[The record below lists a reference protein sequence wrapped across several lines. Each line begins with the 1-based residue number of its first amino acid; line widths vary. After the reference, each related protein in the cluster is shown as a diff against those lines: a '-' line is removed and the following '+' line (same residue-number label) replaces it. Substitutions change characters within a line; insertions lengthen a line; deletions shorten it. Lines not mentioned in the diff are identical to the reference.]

1 MIGIFSYIIKILISI
16 TSTYFLVYFFNKDTK
31 IDFID
36 IIKFNFVSVL
46 LLSPAFYISIEYNS
60 MIFYSM
66 LILLLY
72 FYIYKNIE
80 SNLSFLYIFSLIIA
94 ILIACNYILYTLIG
108 VAFYIFFSNN
118 IIDLIK
124 DDSQSYLEDDKNTYD

>member
-72 FYIYKNIE
+72 FYIYKHIE

>member
-124 DDSQSYLEDDKNTYD
+124 EDSQSYLEDDKNTYD

>member
-1 MIGIFSYIIKILISI
+1 MIDIFSYIIKILISI

-124 DDSQSYLEDDKNTYD
+124 EDSQSYLEDDKNTYD

>member
-72 FYIYKNIE
+72 FYIYKHIE

-124 DDSQSYLEDDKNTYD
+124 EDSQSYLEDDKNTYD

>member
-1 MIGIFSYIIKILISI
+1 
-16 TSTYFLVYFFNKDTK
+16 
-31 IDFID
+31 
-36 IIKFNFVSVL
+36 
-46 LLSPAFYISIEYNS
+46 

-72 FYIYKNIE
+72 FYIYKHIE